1 VLDGLALELVLRR
14 GDGSFYST
22 PHLINVL
29 CHEVRQLSLAQAAWL
44 ILTVHS
50 KMSHILHMHHGPSFW
65 AYYHELKREVQA
77 LQRAKYFGDGVYYEA
92 HYTIKMGPHGIERL
106 LVVWSST

>member
-1 VLDGLALELVLRR
+1 MLDSPALELVLRR

-22 PHLINVL
+22 PHLLNVL
-29 CHEVRQLSLAQAAWL
+29 CHEVSSPLTRASRL
-44 ILTVHS
+44 ILIVYP

-77 LQRAKYFGDGVYYEA
+77 LQRAKYFGDGMYY
-92 HYTIKMGPHGIERL
+92 HTLQIKTDPHSVDRL
-106 LVVWSST
+106 LVVWSSA